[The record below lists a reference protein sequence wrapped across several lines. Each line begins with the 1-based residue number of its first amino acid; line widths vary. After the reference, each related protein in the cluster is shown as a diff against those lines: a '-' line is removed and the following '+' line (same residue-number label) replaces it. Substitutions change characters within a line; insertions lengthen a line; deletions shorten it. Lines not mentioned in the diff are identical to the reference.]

1 MRSENSA
8 ALDIVGHS
16 YGGATAIRLFLGRPQ
31 LVRSLVLIEPIV
43 SWLLRDAKDPLYEES
58 VSVAQAFISNVDAG
72 RSEQG
77 WEAFLDSR
85 NGAGTWARVSDKGK
99 ARFLAQSRQTK
110 EGFISNLNNRT
121 TLAKCRG
128 IVVPTTVVC
137 GAETTAPDRRTTELL
152 RDAIPRSHYQL
163 IPRAAHMSP
172 FTHPEEVVRIIREH
186 LERVQHLGRS

>member
-1 MRSENSA
+1 M
-8 ALDIVGHS
+8 
-16 YGGATAIRLFLGRPQ
+16 
-31 LVRSLVLIEPIV
+31 
-43 SWLLRDAKDPLYEES
+43 
-58 VSVAQAFISNVDAG
+58 
-72 RSEQG
+72 
-77 WEAFLDSR
+77 
-85 NGAGTWARVSDKGK
+85 SDKGK

-121 TLAKCRG
+121 TLAECRG

-163 IPRAAHMSP
+163 IPRSAHMSP